1 MFNRYGLAVC
11 LVVLVVVLVGLVW
24 LCVQQTDLNQQSW
37 CASIMSAYATKDHA
51 KTHSSTTNTT
61 MLHQLVDPTNKPIH
75 CFYINLD
82 RSPDRNQ
89 HVVSQVSRLGWTCHR
104 VQAVDGK
111 QPGQL
116 DIIAKNDFVG
126 MSGAEL
132 GCVGS
137 HLKAV
142 RTAWLANL
150 DYALIFEDDVSF
162 DFVPHW
168 PDNLVCNLL
177 SRTAKNI
184 GIVQLAWFDDQR
196 HPSTKYLNEFVL
208 TDVPHNVN
216 CCSACAY
223 IVTRKG
229 MHDIL
234 SVASYPNTT
243 NQTDQTDQTDQT
255 GRFQLVKK
263 YVHQKHGQADFY
275 LYDLTM
281 RCVTGLPL
289 FMPDNRQL
297 ASMISKTGGPSG
309 RCDIY
314 FAQTLQNYGLVAET
328 ARPRPVLL
336 DSRPSSTYRL
346 ETVVSGKLYDIK
358 QHKLYYA
365 HSLVGQY
372 FSKALMPGRLDV
384 LAKLVRNLQNY
395 YPVFATPTVLVVLQ
409 PNDTA
414 EMCQSLKAQ
423 LASLTADLVG
433 SADVALMHVECTHCT
448 VGAECQHVDMLLN
461 SRKLVGID
469 AKLVACQPVDQL
481 FVLACSAQHVVA
493 SDSQYARMV
502 RQVAKLK

>member
-1 MFNRYGLAVC
+1 MSSKPVLVVC
-11 LVVLVVVLVGLVW
+11 IIVLVVVLVGLVW
-24 LCVQQTDLNQQSW
+24 LCVCRTDTIQQAW
-37 CASIMSAYATKDHA
+37 CASIMSVYAQRA
-51 KTHSSTTNTT
+51 STHSSNTL
-61 MLHQLVDPTNKPIH
+61 LHSLVKPNNTQIQ

-89 HVVSQVSRLGWTCHR
+89 HVVSQASRLGWTCHR

-196 HPSTKYLNEFVL
+196 HPSTKYLNDFVL

-243 NQTDQTDQTDQT
+243 NQTDQTDQT

-263 YVHQKHGQADFY
+263 YVHQFYGQADFY
-275 LYDLTM
+275 LYDLTL

-309 RCDIY
+309 GCDIY

-328 ARPRPVLL
+328 ARPGPVLL
-336 DSRPSSTYRL
+336 DSRPNSTYRL
-346 ETVVSGKLYDIK
+346 ETVVSGKLSDN
-358 QHKLYYA
+358 QTTLQRRGSRSKLNWQA
-365 HSLVGQY
+365 
-372 FSKALMPGRLDV
+372 
-384 LAKLVRNLQNY
+384 
-395 YPVFATPTVLVVLQ
+395 
-409 PNDTA
+409 
-414 EMCQSLKAQ
+414 
-423 LASLTADLVG
+423 
-433 SADVALMHVECTHCT
+433 
-448 VGAECQHVDMLLN
+448 
-461 SRKLVGID
+461 
-469 AKLVACQPVDQL
+469 
-481 FVLACSAQHVVA
+481 
-493 SDSQYARMV
+493 
-502 RQVAKLK
+502 